1 MEDEDFVLVEKQ
13 KDDCSIAKPNLFGVV
28 AQAVLEEKS
37 HSLIEVLARRKKTNK
52 SINEDYSDDRET
64 IRRRLKDSDHIISE
78 LFRDGR
84 ELIQD
89 IQVAND
95 KREVQRRVR
104 EAEIREDLLETLH
117 VETVEAMARFECIS
131 EKWKEIKELKDPMG
145 INDEL
150 QLQKHRIK
158 DLMKQK
164 DIIIQECQKELNAA
178 DERYTRDL
186 LKQTTDIH
194 SLISRIDDQIEIIKR
209 AFKEH
214 VDLLENTIDDEKQTL
229 CMSASKNWDDLY
241 TRRAVNER
249 IKIKQE
255 IERLEFYRNEIDR
268 VEQEQIEVARA
279 TRIRLEQDN
288 QVLEIELQKVKTK
301 TTLNSEKLDYNFQV
315 LKKRED
321 ENLLVRNAQKRRLTK
336 LNETIFHLRK
346 KIKDV
351 QMICLMEVEKIT
363 SDIIALQTNINH
375 INSKVNAFSEMND
388 KNYHHVWQMHKN
400 ECITMLN
407 DVLKIDEE
415 LVEKHLGLKW
425 QTPPMKDDRIQ
436 KILHKTDIVLDGDQL
451 SCGPSP
457 VSRLESTNE
466 IKEIWDTLQTIIRQ
480 AGFLADNNAINIS
493 EQYTQ
498 DKKHLVRIDTI
509 LNALGVS
516 NWDDVQKLKQKLKY
530 VTSSSCT
537 RNCEYFRDPNLFDA
551 EQNEVHF
558 KDSEAGSIGPESIS
572 LIIPSNK
579 QCEPEG
585 SLEQLIHVESI
596 IFQKYNS
603 LEQLSRL

>member
-255 IERLEFYRNEIDR
+255 IER
-268 VEQEQIEVARA
+268 
-279 TRIRLEQDN
+279 
-288 QVLEIELQKVKTK
+288 
-301 TTLNSEKLDYNFQV
+301 
-315 LKKRED
+315 
-321 ENLLVRNAQKRRLTK
+321 
-336 LNETIFHLRK
+336 
-346 KIKDV
+346 
-351 QMICLMEVEKIT
+351 
-363 SDIIALQTNINH
+363 
-375 INSKVNAFSEMND
+375 
-388 KNYHHVWQMHKN
+388 YHHVWQMHKN

-596 IFQKYNS
+596 STTQTYEGIIRKTSVKTQRDYWLNFKNIFSADKFNVWNTMEINLNHYVKVLKERQELDDECEFLRKQNMELQHIMQKMMMPKTES
-603 LEQLSRL
+603 ME